1 MRKIILNV
9 SILVISISL
18 IACTS
23 ENINRG
29 IMEDEQQK
37 LIEVNVKDKELLN
50 RSEDISDLVVELYG
64 IDDATTIVFNN
75 EAYIGVVMA
84 FDQEFSDELRDTIIH
99 HVKEKD
105 TQIDSVSVTLNHR
118 IFKQIDDVVFN
129 LLQGKS
135 YDSQV
140 KEINKLINNI
150 TKER

>member
-1 MRKIILNV
+1 MRKRILIV
-9 SILVISISL
+9 AILVISISL

-23 ENINRG
+23 GDVNRERL
-29 IMEDEQQK
+29 EDENQN
-37 LIEVNVKDKELLN
+37 LIEVNVEDKDLLN
-50 RSEDISDLVVELYG
+50 RSEDISDFVVELYG

-84 FDQEFSDELRDTIIH
+84 FDHEFSEELRDTIIH

-105 TQIDSVSVTLNHR
+105 TQIDNVSVTVNPK

-140 KEINKLINNI
+140 KEINKIINNI
-150 TKER
+150 NKER